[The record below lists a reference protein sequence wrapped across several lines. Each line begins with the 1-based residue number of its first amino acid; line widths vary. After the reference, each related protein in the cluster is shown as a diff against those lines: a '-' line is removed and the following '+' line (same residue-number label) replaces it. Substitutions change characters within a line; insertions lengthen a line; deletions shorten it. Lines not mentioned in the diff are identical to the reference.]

1 MSDSEHPFA
10 LWVRDPRLLKF
21 YSLTKIA
28 SSFEVIILQ
37 ARGNRKKVPTILQM
51 EAVECGAAS
60 LAMICA
66 YYKKFLPLE
75 QLRVDC
81 GVTRDGVKASNMMK
95 AARRYGFQARGFR
108 KEPADLKTMPLPAI
122 IHWNFNHFVVLEGFA
137 GDQVFIN
144 DPGSGPRTVSEE
156 EFDLAFTGVILTFEP
171 GPEFQPSGKKNSFID
186 SLRDWLSGSRVAITY
201 LILIGLLLVIP
212 GLIVPAFS
220 KIFIDDI
227 LLGGKSN
234 WLKPLLWGMGAVVIL
249 QAVLTWLQ
257 QHYLLKMETKTAVS
271 NAGKFFWHIFRL
283 PVEFFQQRSVGDITN
298 RMQSNDQVAAFLS
311 RELAETA
318 IGLLTIVFYF
328 VVMLQY
334 SVVLAL
340 VSLLMASLSI
350 AYLLY
355 SSNKIETLNKKLLQ
369 DKGKV
374 MGFSVSG
381 LYIIETLKAS
391 ASESDFFAKW
401 SGYHAK
407 EINSQQRLGKT
418 TQVLLQ
424 LPEFLSEFANV
435 IVLFVGGLI
444 IINGHL
450 TIGSLI
456 AFQGLLGSFMTPV
469 NGLTQMGMDMKHVQ
483 GDINRLEDVFKYN
496 LDENV
501 SREVEVENQDEAYQ
515 QLEGY
520 IEVKDLSFGYNPW
533 DPPLIENFN
542 FCLKP
547 GSRVALVGG
556 SGSGKSTI
564 ARLISGIHEPWSGEI
579 LFDGQPRENLPR
591 SVMVNSMAV
600 VDQDITLFDGTIKEN
615 LTMWDTT
622 ISEFSIIRAAKDA
635 CIHDDINIRDKG
647 YDHRV
652 SEGGANFSGGQR
664 QRLEIARALAGNP
677 SILVLDEATSA
688 LDAHTENLVDE
699 NIRRRGCTCLIIA
712 HRLSTIRDCDEIIVM
727 DRGKIVE
734 RGTHDELKNAGGL
747 YAQLISA

>member
-1 MSDSEHPFA
+1 MQ
-10 LWVRDPRLLKF
+10 VR
-21 YSLTKIA
+21 
-28 SSFEVIILQ
+28 E
-37 ARGNRKKVPTILQM
+37 NRKKVPTILQM

-81 GVTRDGVKASNMMK
+81 GVTRDGIKASNMMK

-137 GDQVFIN
+137 GDQVYIN
-144 DPGSGPRTVSEE
+144 DPGSGPRKVSEE

-234 WLKPLLWGMGAVVIL
+234 WLKPLLWGMGIVVIL
-249 QAVLTWLQ
+249 QAVLTGLQ

-298 RMQSNDQVAAFLS
+298 RLQSNDQVAAFLS

-328 VVMLQY
+328 IVMLQY

-350 AYLLY
+350 AYLVY

-469 NGLTQMGMDMKHVQ
+469 NGLTQMGMNMKQVQ

-501 SREVEVENQDEAYQ
+501 SREVEVENEEEVYQ
-515 QLEGY
+515 KLIGY

-542 FCLKP
+542 LSLAP

-556 SGSGKSTI
+556 SGSGKSTV
-564 ARLISGIHEPWSGEI
+564 ARLIAGINQPWSGDI
-579 LFDGQPRENLPR
+579 LFDGKPRENLPR

-622 ISEFSIIRAAKDA
+622 ISEFNIIRAAKDA

-647 YDHRV
+647 YGHKV

-664 QRLEIARALAGNP
+664 QRLEITRALAGNP
-677 SILVLDEATSA
+677 SILILDEATSA

-699 NIRRRGCTCLIIA
+699 NIRRRGCTCVIIA

>member
-1 MSDSEHPFA
+1 M
-10 LWVRDPRLLKF
+10 
-21 YSLTKIA
+21 
-28 SSFEVIILQ
+28 Q

-81 GVTRDGVKASNMMK
+81 GVTRDGVKASNMLK

-122 IHWNFNHFVVLEGFA
+122 IHWNFNHFVVLEGFTK
-137 GDQVFIN
+137 DQVYIN
-144 DPGSGPRTVSEE
+144 DPASGPRTISEE

-171 GPEFQPSGKKNSFID
+171 GPEFQTGGKKNSFID

-249 QAVLTWLQ
+249 QAVLTGLQ

-298 RMQSNDQVAAFLS
+298 RLQSNDQVAAFLS
-311 RELAETA
+311 RELAKTA

-334 SVVLAL
+334 NVILAL

-369 DKGKV
+369 DQGKV
-374 MGFSVSG
+374 MGFSISG

-469 NGLTQMGMDMKHVQ
+469 NELTQMGMQMKQVQ

-501 SREVEVENQDEAYQ
+501 SREVELENEEEAYQ
-515 QLEGY
+515 KLEGY
-520 IEVKDLSFGYNPW
+520 IEAKELSFGYNPW

-542 FCLKP
+542 LTLKP

-556 SGSGKSTI
+556 SGSGKSTV
-564 ARLISGIHEPWSGEI
+564 ARLIAGIHQPWSGEI
-579 LFDGQPRENLPR
+579 LFDGKPRENLPR

-600 VDQDITLFDGTIKEN
+600 VDQDITLFDATIKEN
-615 LTMWDTT
+615 LTMWDST
-622 ISEFSIIRAAKDA
+622 ISEFNIIRAAKDA

-647 YDHRV
+647 YDHKV

-664 QRLEIARALAGNP
+664 QRLEITRALAGNP
-677 SILVLDEATSA
+677 SILILDEATSA

-699 NIRRRGCTCLIIA
+699 NIRRRGCTCVIIA

-734 RGTHDELKNAGGL
+734 RGTHDELKDAGGL

>member
-1 MSDSEHPFA
+1 
-10 LWVRDPRLLKF
+10 
-21 YSLTKIA
+21 
-28 SSFEVIILQ
+28 
-37 ARGNRKKVPTILQM
+37 M

-66 YYKKFLPLE
+66 YYKKYLPLE

-122 IHWNFNHFVVLEGFA
+122 IHWNFNHFVVLERFA
-137 GDQVFIN
+137 RDQVFIN
-144 DPGSGPRTVSEE
+144 DPASGPRTVSEE

-171 GPEFQPSGKKNSFID
+171 GPEFQPGGKKNSFVD

-201 LILIGLLLVIP
+201 LVLIGLLMVIP

-227 LLGGKSN
+227 LLGGKSD

-249 QAVLTWLQ
+249 QAVLTGLQ

-298 RMQSNDQVAAFLS
+298 RLQSNDQVAAFLS

-328 VVMLQY
+328 IVMLQY
-334 SVVLAL
+334 SIVLAL

-350 AYLLY
+350 TYLLY

-374 MGFSVSG
+374 MGFSISG

-469 NGLTQMGMDMKHVQ
+469 NGLTHMGMQMKHVQ

-496 LDENV
+496 LDQNV
-501 SREVEVENQDEAYQ
+501 SREVEVESEEEAYQ
-515 QLEGY
+515 KLEGY
-520 IEVKDLSFGYNPW
+520 IEVKDLAFGYNPW

-542 FCLKP
+542 LSLKP

-556 SGSGKSTI
+556 SGSGKSTV
-564 ARLISGIHEPWSGEI
+564 ARLITGIHQPWSGEI
-579 LFDGQPRENLPR
+579 LFDGKPRENLPR

-615 LTMWDTT
+615 LTMWDST
-622 ISEFSIIRAAKDA
+622 ISEFNIIRAAKDA

-647 YDHRV
+647 YDHKV
-652 SEGGANFSGGQR
+652 NEGGANFSGGQK

-677 SILVLDEATSA
+677 SILILDEATSA
-688 LDAHTENLVDE
+688 LDVHTENLVDE

>member
-1 MSDSEHPFA
+1 M
-10 LWVRDPRLLKF
+10 
-21 YSLTKIA
+21 
-28 SSFEVIILQ
+28 Q

>member
-1 MSDSEHPFA
+1 
-10 LWVRDPRLLKF
+10 
-21 YSLTKIA
+21 
-28 SSFEVIILQ
+28 LQ

-137 GDQVFIN
+137 GDKVYIN

-234 WLKPLLWGMGAVVIL
+234 WLKPLLWGMGIVVIL
-249 QAVLTWLQ
+249 QAVLTGLQ

-298 RMQSNDQVAAFLS
+298 RLQSNDQVAAFLS
-311 RELAETA
+311 RELAETV

-328 VVMLQY
+328 IVMLQY
-334 SVVLAL
+334 SIVLAL
-340 VSLLMASLSI
+340 VSLLMAALSI
-350 AYLLY
+350 AYLVY

-418 TQVLLQ
+418 TQILLQ

-469 NGLTQMGMDMKHVQ
+469 NGLTQMGMNMKQVQ

-501 SREVEVENQDEAYQ
+501 SREVEVENEEEVYQ
-515 QLEGY
+515 KLIGY

-542 FCLKP
+542 LSLAP

-556 SGSGKSTI
+556 SGSGKSTV
-564 ARLISGIHEPWSGEI
+564 ARLIAGIHQPWSGEI
-579 LFDGQPRENLPR
+579 LFDGKPRENLPR

-622 ISEFSIIRAAKDA
+622 ISEFNIIRAAKDA

-647 YDHRV
+647 YDHKV
-652 SEGGANFSGGQR
+652 SEGGAK
-664 QRLEIARALAGNP
+664 AGNHP
-677 SILVLDEATSA
+677 GI
-688 LDAHTENLVDE
+688 
-699 NIRRRGCTCLIIA
+699 G
-712 HRLSTIRDCDEIIVM
+712 
-727 DRGKIVE
+727 GKSFHIN
-734 RGTHDELKNAGGL
+734 T
-747 YAQLISA
+747 

>member
-1 MSDSEHPFA
+1 M
-10 LWVRDPRLLKF
+10 
-21 YSLTKIA
+21 
-28 SSFEVIILQ
+28 Q
-37 ARGNRKKVPTILQM
+37 ARENRKKVPTILQM

-66 YYKKFLPLE
+66 YYKKYLPLE

-122 IHWNFNHFVVLEGFA
+122 IHWNFNHFVVLERFA
-137 GDQVFIN
+137 RDQVFIN
-144 DPGSGPRTVSEE
+144 DPASGPRTVSEE

-171 GPEFQPSGKKNSFID
+171 GPEFQPGGKKNSFVD

-201 LILIGLLLVIP
+201 LVLIGLLMVIP

-227 LLGGKSN
+227 LLGGKSD

-249 QAVLTWLQ
+249 QAVLTGLQ

-298 RMQSNDQVAAFLS
+298 RLQSNDQVAAFLS

-328 VVMLQY
+328 IVMLQY
-334 SVVLAL
+334 SIVLAL

-350 AYLLY
+350 TYLLY

-374 MGFSVSG
+374 MGFSISG

-469 NGLTQMGMDMKHVQ
+469 NGLTHMGMQMKHVQ

-496 LDENV
+496 LDQNV
-501 SREVEVENQDEAYQ
+501 SREVEVESEEEAYQ
-515 QLEGY
+515 KLEGY
-520 IEVKDLSFGYNPW
+520 IEVKDLAFGYNPW

-542 FCLKP
+542 LSLKP

-556 SGSGKSTI
+556 SGSGKSTV
-564 ARLISGIHEPWSGEI
+564 ARLITGIYQPWSGEI
-579 LFDGQPRENLPR
+579 LFDGKPRVSLPR
-591 SVMVNSMAV
+591 SVMVNCMAV
-600 VDQDITLFDGTIKEN
+600 VDQDITLFDGTINEN
-615 LTMWDTT
+615 LTMWDST
-622 ISEFSIIRAAKDA
+622 ISEFNIIRAAKDA

-647 YDHRV
+647 YDHKV
-652 SEGGANFSGGQR
+652 NEGGANFSGGQK

-677 SILVLDEATSA
+677 SILILDEATSA

-734 RGTHDELKNAGGL
+734 RGTHDELKDAGGL

>member
-1 MSDSEHPFA
+1 
-10 LWVRDPRLLKF
+10 
-21 YSLTKIA
+21 
-28 SSFEVIILQ
+28 
-37 ARGNRKKVPTILQM
+37 
-51 EAVECGAAS
+51 
-60 LAMICA
+60 
-66 YYKKFLPLE
+66 
-75 QLRVDC
+75 
-81 GVTRDGVKASNMMK
+81 MMK

-122 IHWNFNHFVVLEGFA
+122 IHWNFNHFVVLERFA
-137 GDQVFIN
+137 RDQVFIN
-144 DPGSGPRTVSEE
+144 DPASGPRTVSEE

-171 GPEFQPSGKKNSFID
+171 GPEFQPGGKKNSFVD

-201 LILIGLLLVIP
+201 LVLIGLLMVIP

-227 LLGGKSN
+227 LLGGKSD

-249 QAVLTWLQ
+249 QAVLTGLQ

-298 RMQSNDQVAAFLS
+298 RLQSNDQVAAFLS

-328 VVMLQY
+328 IVMLQY
-334 SVVLAL
+334 SIVLAL

-350 AYLLY
+350 TYLLY

-374 MGFSVSG
+374 MGFSISG

-469 NGLTQMGMDMKHVQ
+469 NGLTHMGMQMKHVQ

-496 LDENV
+496 LDQNV
-501 SREVEVENQDEAYQ
+501 SREVEVESEEEAYQ
-515 QLEGY
+515 KLEGY
-520 IEVKDLSFGYNPW
+520 IEVKDLAFGYNPW

-542 FCLKP
+542 LSLKP

-556 SGSGKSTI
+556 SGSGKSTV
-564 ARLISGIHEPWSGEI
+564 ARLITGIHQPWSGEI
-579 LFDGQPRENLPR
+579 LFDGKPRENLPR

-615 LTMWDTT
+615 LTMWDST
-622 ISEFSIIRAAKDA
+622 ISEFNIIRAAKDA

-647 YDHRV
+647 YDHKV
-652 SEGGANFSGGQR
+652 NEGGANFSGGQK

-677 SILVLDEATSA
+677 SILILDEATSA
-688 LDAHTENLVDE
+688 LDVHTENLVDE

>member
-1 MSDSEHPFA
+1 MG
-10 LWVRDPRLLKF
+10 
-21 YSLTKIA
+21 
-28 SSFEVIILQ
+28 

-137 GDQVFIN
+137 KDQVYIN

-171 GPEFQPSGKKNSFID
+171 GPEFQPSGKKNNFMG

-201 LILIGLLLVIP
+201 LILIGLLMVIP

-234 WLKPLLWGMGAVVIL
+234 WLKPLLWGMGIVVIL
-249 QAVLTWLQ
+249 QAVLTGLQ

-298 RMQSNDQVAAFLS
+298 RLQSNDQVAAFLS

-318 IGLLTIVFYF
+318 IGLLTIAFYF
-328 VVMLQY
+328 IVMLQY
-334 SVVLAL
+334 SIVLAL
-340 VSLLMASLSI
+340 VSLLIAALSI
-350 AYLLY
+350 AYLVY

-424 LPEFLSEFANV
+424 LPQFLSEFANV

-469 NGLTQMGMDMKHVQ
+469 NGLTQMGMNMKQVQ

-501 SREVEVENQDEAYQ
+501 SREVEVENEEEAYQ
-515 QLEGY
+515 KLIGY

-542 FCLKP
+542 LSLAP

-556 SGSGKSTI
+556 SGSGKSTV
-564 ARLISGIHEPWSGEI
+564 ARLIAGIHQPWSGEI
-579 LFDGQPRENLPR
+579 LFDEKPRENLPR

-622 ISEFSIIRAAKDA
+622 ISEFNIIRAAKDA
-635 CIHDDINIRDKG
+635 CIHDDINMRDKG
-647 YDHRV
+647 YDHKV

-664 QRLEIARALAGNP
+664 QRLEITRALAGNP
-677 SILVLDEATSA
+677 SILILDEATSA

-699 NIRRRGCTCLIIA
+699 NIRRRGCTCVIIA

-734 RGTHDELKNAGGL
+734 RGTHDELKDAGGL